1 MPRCMLGV
9 WCLFEL
15 CICCP
20 YLALHTPCDSSIG
33 IANCEPP
40 DHQLN
45 PVILHALPK
54 RLFLWWLRF
63 AKASCV
69 SQILTAQ
76 AVASDMGGELAAT
89 TGVRSWAA
97 CNVKNSERD
106 AHRTIEKQ
114 KSKLELKIS
123 TIRCSSLQMP
133 WISPEAWFSFLVR
146 KGLWPVLA
154 GCDRFDYSGASRNWT
169 EFWGTYQ
176 ELFPGFEV
184 FNVQGLDLSR
194 TAAIFLHGD
203 EGRTLKRGGMMITS
217 LQSALGRGYDEKR
230 VKGQTGNKLRV
241 NFAGHSF
248 TTRFIVSTMPKTC
261 YESDPEVFQCTL
273 DHIAK
278 SLCKLLE
285 VGVLDPSTNQTFK
298 VALIG
303 IKGDAPYLV
312 KAGSFYRSYNTTAKR
327 GEERGP
333 PKGVCPYCLAGTN
346 GFPAED
352 ISTAEPRW
360 LSAVGVK
367 LPWIRTPPMIK
378 RCLHDRGDPASF
390 FKSDIW
396 HVVHLG
402 FGRSWIASTIQ
413 VLLPYLLFPNLD
425 EKWNFLTSNY
435 LHWCSDNKRQAH
447 IAKITP
453 YLMSYGDN
461 SGAMGNWHKG
471 ALTSNFMKWL
481 VHLLGEPEAPRDPE
495 GLILQCL
502 IATNRL
508 NAMFSFLYRGGAFIT
523 EEECQFVSEQ
533 GLGFLKTYASLA
545 QTMFDRSKQ
554 WCFPLYPKLH
564 VFHHLMIEIRSN
576 GCVFKKS
583 CNPLMWSCQL
593 DEDTVGRASRLSRRV
608 NVRKV
613 SFRTLDRYLVAANTA
628 FVKAKWLS

>member
-194 TAAIFLHGD
+194 TAAVFYMETKVGHWNVVVWWSRPSKVHWGVVTTKNESKGKLVTNSGWILLD
-203 EGRTLKRGGMMITS
+203 IRLQRDSLSVPCQRVAMNRT
-217 LQSALGRGYDEKR
+217 
-230 VKGQTGNKLRV
+230 
-241 NFAGHSF
+241 
-248 TTRFIVSTMPKTC
+248 PK
-261 YESDPEVFQCTL
+261 FFN
-273 DHIAK
+273 A
-278 SLCKLLE
+278 
-285 VGVLDPSTNQTFK
+285 
-298 VALIG
+298 
-303 IKGDAPYLV
+303 
-312 KAGSFYRSYNTTAKR
+312 
-327 GEERGP
+327 
-333 PKGVCPYCLAGTN
+333 
-346 GFPAED
+346 
-352 ISTAEPRW
+352 
-360 LSAVGVK
+360 
-367 LPWIRTPPMIK
+367 PWI
-378 RCLHDRGDPASF
+378 
-390 FKSDIW
+390 
-396 HVVHLG
+396 
-402 FGRSWIASTIQ
+402 
-413 VLLPYLLFPNLD
+413 
-425 EKWNFLTSNY
+425 
-435 LHWCSDNKRQAH
+435 
-447 IAKITP
+447 
-453 YLMSYGDN
+453 
-461 SGAMGNWHKG
+461 
-471 ALTSNFMKWL
+471 
-481 VHLLGEPEAPRDPE
+481 
-495 GLILQCL
+495 ILQNPFANCW
-502 IATNRL
+502 RL
-508 NAMFSFLYRGGAFIT
+508 V
-523 EEECQFVSEQ
+523 C
-533 GLGFLKTYASLA
+533 
-545 QTMFDRSKQ
+545 
-554 WCFPLYPKLH
+554 
-564 VFHHLMIEIRSN
+564 
-576 GCVFKKS
+576 
-583 CNPLMWSCQL
+583 
-593 DEDTVGRASRLSRRV
+593 
-608 NVRKV
+608 
-613 SFRTLDRYLVAANTA
+613 
-628 FVKAKWLS
+628 